1 MSALC
6 GLHATASGG
15 QHTLCKL
22 VKLEK
27 TVTCL
32 SDCDEPRTH
41 RRGWR
46 APSSVSA
53 LGLAVVRRVE
63 LSARK
68 LHNFH
73 ILGHGFRDGDNDVT
87 SHNILCK
94 IHISL
99 QNNDAKQ
106 GV

>member
-41 RRGWR
+41 RRGW
-46 APSSVSA
+46 
-53 LGLAVVRRVE
+53 
-63 LSARK
+63 
-68 LHNFH
+68 
-73 ILGHGFRDGDNDVT
+73 
-87 SHNILCK
+87 
-94 IHISL
+94 
-99 QNNDAKQ
+99 
-106 GV
+106 